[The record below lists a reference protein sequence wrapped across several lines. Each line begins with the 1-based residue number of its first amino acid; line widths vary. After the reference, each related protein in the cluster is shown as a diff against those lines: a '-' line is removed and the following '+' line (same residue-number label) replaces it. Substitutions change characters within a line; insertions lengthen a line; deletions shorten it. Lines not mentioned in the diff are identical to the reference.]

1 MLLAPKIVLEASPDV
16 LITANPG
23 FPARNWNPSW
33 KCWPMFWTFWGKIL
47 IFNSVARPIC
57 PNHYPDILEEH
68 LICCV
73 VFRQRSLIR
82 THRELGKSSP
92 EEDRCTSLLVHHITV
107 SAVAFFA
114 KMLQQSQTS
123 KPTWSWT
130 NILDLSW
137 LPLGRKG
144 HQGINWWRRLGSFRW
159 LLILRWTF
167 SEYCLLDADLFHFW
181 LHLLCFAGDLGRV
194 DEDGFFYVCGRI
206 KELIVTA
213 GGRFPISNPI
223 ASCCPLKHIKYNL

>member
-1 MLLAPKIVLEASPDV
+1 MS
-16 LITANPG
+16 
-23 FPARNWNPSW
+23 
-33 KCWPMFWTFWGKIL
+33 
-47 IFNSVARPIC
+47 
-57 PNHYPDILEEH
+57 
-68 LICCV
+68 
-73 VFRQRSLIR
+73 
-82 THRELGKSSP
+82 
-92 EEDRCTSLLVHHITV
+92 
-107 SAVAFFA
+107 
-114 KMLQQSQTS
+114 QQSQTD
-123 KPTWSWT
+123 KPTCSWS

-181 LHLLCFAGDLGRV
+181 LQLLCFAGDLGRV

-213 GGRFPISNPI
+213 GGRFPIFNPI
-223 ASCCPLKHIKYNL
+223 ASCCFIFFKSRRKCCASFNWGRHQRGTAGSFCTCDHQLRFKSKLCRCWAMWWLSETKESTLQFF